1 VHGNCWVVRSTQYR
15 LADRNI
21 LVHCGNAETFEATT
35 LTTSTTEFTAW
46 SMDVDSNKVGVFS
59 TADCTAEVEG
69 LTSSAPAPAACAGI
83 AATRD
88 IKAAGTAG
96 AEAAP
101 PETTTNNSVV
111 GQIVL
116 LILRMALALCK

>member
-1 VHGNCWVVRSTQYR
+1 
-15 LADRNI
+15 
-21 LVHCGNAETFEATT
+21 
-35 LTTSTTEFTAW
+35 
-46 SMDVDSNKVGVFS
+46 MDVDSNKVGAFS

-88 IKAAGTAG
+88 TKAAGTAG

-101 PETTTNNSVV
+101 PETTTNNAVDGHTVMLDGTCSVQV
-111 GQIVL
+111 
-116 LILRMALALCK
+116 MAMFA

>member
-1 VHGNCWVVRSTQYR
+1 MPVAMQR
-15 LADRNI
+15 LFV
-21 LVHCGNAETFEATT
+21 LTT

-46 SMDVDSNKVGVFS
+46 SMDVDSKKVGAFS

-83 AATRD
+83 AATSD
-88 IKAAGTAG
+88 TKAAGTGG

-101 PETTTNNSVV
+101 PETTTNNAVV
-111 GQIVL
+111 EQIAL
-116 LILRMALALCK
+116 LDGS

>member
-1 VHGNCWVVRSTQYR
+1 MQRF
-15 LADRNI
+15 LI
-21 LVHCGNAETFEATT
+21 FATT

-46 SMDVDSNKVGVFS
+46 SMDVDSNKVGAFS

-88 IKAAGTAG
+88 TKAAGTAG

-101 PETTTNNSVV
+101 PETTTNNAVV
-111 GQIVL
+111 GQTVML
-116 LILRMALALCK
+116 DGT